1 MAGKAI
7 QLKAKEPLFEE
18 GDQSKNMYFLK
29 NGQVRIFKRKGEGS
43 IEIETIRSGQII
55 GELAFLD
62 GQARSASAEA
72 LTSCELIEI
81 SREALDAAFKTAP
94 DWLSTLI
101 KTITARLRNANNR
114 IRVLES
120 VTTDYEVDKYGN
132 RSKEY
137 TYLTYS
143 ELMKFVTAV
152 LLTASR
158 YGKPLEGGG
167 VEFSSALLERFASQV
182 LQVPAAKVVSLT
194 EIFKNLRILSGDLS
208 VSDLK
213 FFDQLIAYLNDQNL
227 LAREKQQSLTSLG
240 FKVLS
245 VLVLNRATAAPLA
258 DAIHRINLAPALKT
272 AGLQAAALQ
281 ELLDQHLV
289 KNITLVSENEVQVDF
304 DSSSIGFLHKVFWI
318 HSEIDKLNAEKRK
331 A

>member
-7 QLKAKEPLFEE
+7 QLKAKEALFEE

-72 LTSCELIEI
+72 LTTCDLIEI
-81 SREALDAAFKTAP
+81 SRDALDSAFKTAP
-94 DWLSTLI
+94 DWLGTLI
-101 KTITARLRNANNR
+101 KTITSRLRNANNR

-120 VTTDYEVDKYGN
+120 VTADYEVDKYGN

-143 ELMKFVTAV
+143 ELMKFVTAL
-152 LLTASR
+152 LLTGSR
-158 YGKPLEGGG
+158 YGKPIEGG
-167 VEFSSALLERFASQV
+167 VEFSSGLLERFATQI

-194 EIFKNLRILSGDLS
+194 EIFKALKILSGDL
-208 VSDLK
+208 VVADLK
-213 FFDQLIAYLNDQNL
+213 FIDQLIMYLNEQNL
-227 LAREKQQSLTSLG
+227 LAREKQQSLTPLG
-240 FKVLS
+240 FKALS

-272 AGLQAAALQ
+272 AGIPASALQ
-281 ELLDQHLV
+281 ELLDQHFV

-304 DSSSIGFLHKVFWI
+304 DSSSIGLLHKVFWI

>member
-158 YGKPLEGGG
+158 YGKPLEDGG

-182 LQVPAAKVVSLT
+182 LQVSAAKVVSLT
-194 EIFKNLRILSGDLS
+194 EIFKNLKILSGDLS

-258 DAIHRINLAPALKT
+258 DAIHRINLAPALRT

-281 ELLDQHLV
+281 ELLDQHFV

-318 HSEIDKLNAEKRK
+318 HSEVDKLNAEKRK

>member
-1 MAGKAI
+1 MAGRAI
-7 QLKAKEPLFEE
+7 QLKAKEALFEE

-72 LTSCELIEI
+72 LTTCDLIEI
-81 SREALDAAFKTAP
+81 SRDALDSAFKTAP
-94 DWLSTLI
+94 DWLGTLI
-101 KTITARLRNANNR
+101 KTITSRLRNANNR

-120 VTTDYEVDKYGN
+120 VTADYEVDKYGN

-143 ELMKFVTAV
+143 ELMRFVTAL

-158 YGKPLEGGG
+158 YGKSIEGG
-167 VEFSSALLERFASQV
+167 VEFSSGLLERFATQV

-194 EIFKNLRILSGDLS
+194 EIFKGLKILSGDL
-208 VSDLK
+208 VVADLK
-213 FFDQLIAYLNDQNL
+213 FIDQLIMYLNDQNL
-227 LAREKQQSLTSLG
+227 LAREKQQNLSPLG

-245 VLVLNRATAAPLA
+245 VLVLNRASAAPLA
-258 DAIHRINLAPALKT
+258 DSIHRINLAPALKT
-272 AGLQAAALQ
+272 ASLPASALQ
-281 ELLDQHLV
+281 ELMDQHFV

-304 DSSSIGFLHKVFWI
+304 DASSLGLLHKVFWI